1 MNDLVDIFYRD
12 INNFLDEYTNKVV
25 KKNLLDKLGEIE
37 LVPIN
42 LAKGEL
48 DAINRVKIRSS

>member
-1 MNDLVDIFYRD
+1 MNDLIDIFYRD